1 MSATN
6 STSMRDALYES
17 PGPHTRRRIRFWT
30 AISLVLV
37 AVGIGLIVRR
47 FYVTGQLA
55 PRYWELFARPTT
67 WIFLGKGFL
76 GTIEVSLMAGLIAI
90 VLGFLLMLGRM
101 SSSRVLSGIC
111 RVIINF
117 FRGVPSLL
125 LIYFFFLVVPT
136 YGVKMSSFW
145 MITLPVGLAASG
157 VLAEV
162 FRGGM
167 NAVPKGQSEAAY
179 SLGMRKM
186 KVTMKI
192 VFPQA
197 VRYVIPSL
205 ISQLVVVV
213 KDTTVAYVV
222 SFPDMLQ
229 NARVLITNYDALV
242 SVYFVVAILYI
253 LVNYAINHLAV
264 SLARRSGSPQRAP
277 PSSSFVTWIST
288 LAASTCSRTSTS
300 RWARARLSWLSALR
314 ARASPRFAAPSTG
327 LRPSTPARFS
337 SRASRSLRRARS
349 LPPCVP
355 RLVWSSS
362 PSTSLRTAR
371 SSTT

>member
-1 MSATN
+1 MSAAN
-6 STSMRDALYES
+6 STSMRDALYEA

-37 AVGIGLIVRR
+37 AAGIGLIVRR

-145 MITLPVGLAASG
+145 MITLPVGLAA
-157 VLAEV
+157 
-162 FRGGM
+162 
-167 NAVPKGQSEAAY
+167 
-179 SLGMRKM
+179 
-186 KVTMKI
+186 
-192 VFPQA
+192 
-197 VRYVIPSL
+197 
-205 ISQLVVVV
+205 
-213 KDTTVAYVV
+213 
-222 SFPDMLQ
+222 
-229 NARVLITNYDALV
+229 
-242 SVYFVVAILYI
+242 
-253 LVNYAINHLAV
+253 
-264 SLARRSGSPQRAP
+264 
-277 PSSSFVTWIST
+277 
-288 LAASTCSRTSTS
+288 
-300 RWARARLSWLSALR
+300 
-314 ARASPRFAAPSTG
+314 
-327 LRPSTPARFS
+327 
-337 SRASRSLRRARS
+337 
-349 LPPCVP
+349 
-355 RLVWSSS
+355 
-362 PSTSLRTAR
+362 R
-371 SSTT
+371 SSAVA